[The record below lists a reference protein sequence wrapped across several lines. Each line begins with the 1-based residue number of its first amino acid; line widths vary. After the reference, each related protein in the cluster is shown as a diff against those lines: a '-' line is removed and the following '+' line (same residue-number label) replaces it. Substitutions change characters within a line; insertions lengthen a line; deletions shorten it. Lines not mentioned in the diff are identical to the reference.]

1 MIEINQYGSF
11 FTYCVRYI
19 FAAVKNKGL
28 MINWLVIGS
37 VILMVIAGKCVKE
50 LIDVRVMNKMDSAE
64 RAELLARRHFYDNHA

>member
-1 MIEINQYGSF
+1 
-11 FTYCVRYI
+11 
-19 FAAVKNKGL
+19 

>member
-1 MIEINQYGSF
+1 M
-11 FTYCVRYI
+11 
-19 FAAVKNKGL
+19 FAISLLPFKNKGL

-50 LIDVRVMNKMDSAE
+50 LIDVRVMNKMDSVE